1 MLKISALVLGL
12 FTFIFS
18 VNSQTTKPAGNA
30 PQLVTQVEGI
40 KEYKLENGL
49 RVLLLPD
56 NSQNNLVVNIV
67 YLVGSRHEGYGESGM
82 AHLLEHMMFKTSKRY
97 KEIKKAI
104 ADKGAEANGTTW
116 YDRTNYYEVMP
127 ASDENLKWALDME
140 SDRMVNCQ
148 VLKEELKTE
157 FSVVR
162 NEFEPG

>member
-157 FSVVR
+157 FSVFI
-162 NEFEPG
+162 NYLEAG